1 MQMSVYFSTPWF
13 LSTFTP
19 QGRKRRYGGG
29 GKGEGEWLVPLPS
42 LLLLYPLCLGAAQS
56 PCNTSWPTS
65 HAAYGSVKAHV
76 SPFVSLMSMLPP
88 ALSLTAGRG
97 EQGRLVGWW
106 HVAAG

>member
-19 QGRKRRYGGG
+19 LERKRRYGDGR
-29 GKGEGEWLVPLPS
+29 KGEGTWLVPLSS
-42 LLLLYPLCLGAAQS
+42 LLLLYLLCLGAAHS

-65 HAAYGSVKAHV
+65 HAAYGNVKAHV
-76 SPFVSLMSMLPP
+76 SPFVSLMSMLPSV
-88 ALSLTAGRG
+88 LSLTARRG
-97 EQGRLVGWW
+97 EQGRLVGRW